1 MRPGTVTSSLVTGVL
16 GVQPQPVL
24 GEVLGWLL
32 YATPMLVYVLWPSS
46 WRRRATFRS
55 SAVAAGSSITTT

>member
-1 MRPGTVTSSLVTGVL
+1 MTSSLVTGVL

-32 YATPMLVYVLWPSS
+32 YATPMLAYVLWPRS

-55 SAVAAGSSITTT
+55 SSVAARSGVTT